1 MIQLTTNFWHRRRF
15 KWYSSQ
21 TTRDRRRRIIQL
33 LLLLVALA
41 VVNSLAMIVFEG
53 LSFYDAVWLTL
64 TTITTV
70 GYGDFSAQTVMGRL
84 VTILLLFFLGIFLLA
99 QIVGEWIDFRIA
111 RQERMRKGLWR
122 WDMKDHIVIINTPEV
137 NGVRYLRILVQQIRS
152 TPQLEDYPIEILSAN
167 FSDGLPSD
175 ISEMGVVLHHGSPEG
190 RTDLADVDVDTAKFI
205 VLMAVNTSDYRS
217 DSLTLDILDQIKR
230 FHTRGYI
237 VAECVQESNRVR
249 FKSYGAD
256 AVIRPVRAY
265 PELMVRA
272 LAAPGTE
279 AILEDLFQHA
289 GNHTRRYD
297 IEFEGKIWGTMACKL
312 LLQGLGTPMGYLDQD
327 NQIVT
332 NPSPDKQ
339 VSGSAIFVI
348 ASQDSPP
355 QPQKVAACISEE

>member
-1 MIQLTTNFWHRRRF
+1 MIQVTPNFWRRRRF
-15 KWYSSQ
+15 NWYSSQ
-21 TTRDRRRRIIQL
+21 TTDDRRRKILQL
-33 LLLLVALA
+33 LLLLLALA
-41 VVNSLAMIVFEG
+41 SANSLAMVIFED
-53 LSFYDAVWLTL
+53 LPIADAVWLTL

-70 GYGDFSAQTVMGRL
+70 GYGDFSAVSVMGRL

-137 NGVRYLRILVQQIRS
+137 NGARYLRILVEQIRS

-167 FSDGLPSD
+167 FTDGLPSD
-175 ISEMGVVLHHGSPEG
+175 ISAMGVVLHHGKPEG
-190 RTDLADVDVDTAKFI
+190 RTDLADVDIQLATFI
-205 VLMAVNTSDYRS
+205 VLMAVDTSDYRS
-217 DSLTLDILDQIKR
+217 DSLTLDILDQLKSFEIK
-230 FHTRGYI
+230 GYV
-237 VAECVQESNRVR
+237 VAECVQEANRHR
-249 FKSYGAD
+249 LKSYGAD

-297 IEFEGKIWGTMACKL
+297 VEFADKSWGEMASKL

-332 NPSPDKQ
+332 NPSPELQ

-348 ASQDSPP
+348 ASQDSPL
-355 QPQKVAACISEE
+355 QPEKVATCIAG